1 MTNPT
6 IYRYPRQI
14 IRNPDDTITEVER
27 TLRQNGDVSI
37 IVKVKDTTGRHLVV
51 YHLVY
56 DSNGKL
62 VHGPHEISG
71 SRDPTY
77 NQPFP
82 PGIGRQP

>member
-14 IRNPDDTITEVER
+14 IRNPDDTVTEVER

-37 IVKVKDTTGRHLVV
+37 TIKVKDTTGRHLVV
-51 YHLVY
+51 YHLVC

-62 VHGPHEISG
+62 VHGLHEIPG

-77 NQPFP
+77 NQPLP